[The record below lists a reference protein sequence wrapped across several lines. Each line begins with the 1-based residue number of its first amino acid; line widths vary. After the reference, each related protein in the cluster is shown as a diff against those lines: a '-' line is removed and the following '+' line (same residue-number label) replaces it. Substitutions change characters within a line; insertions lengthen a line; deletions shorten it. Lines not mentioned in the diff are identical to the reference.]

1 MFLCRCSRNRHKR
14 LHHHVVVM
22 SLVWTRAKQSFFLSS
37 ASGPSQSTSARQL
50 STPAGRG
57 NVTDC
62 QSSTGF
68 KGDHCSHV
76 PGSGRKY
83 SGGGKNADNTTFD
96 NGSCNTDSS
105 LSGIQAS
112 TARKKSSAGLGENNK
127 TVQILIRRCLQDT
140 KMTFHSE
147 TVSLLSPLVNPN
159 SFYIT
164 IAPTVIPGQIIPV
177 RFDYQVRSCSFSY
190 PIT

>member
-1 MFLCRCSRNRHKR
+1 
-14 LHHHVVVM
+14 M

-37 ASGPSQSTSARQL
+37 TSGPFQSTSARQL

-83 SGGGKNADNTTFD
+83 SGDGKNADNTTFD
-96 NGSCNTDSS
+96 NGSYNTDSS
-105 LSGIQAS
+105 MSIIQAS

-140 KMTFHSE
+140 K
-147 TVSLLSPLVNPN
+147 
-159 SFYIT
+159 
-164 IAPTVIPGQIIPV
+164 
-177 RFDYQVRSCSFSY
+177 DDFSY
-190 PIT
+190 WNGFIAVPSCKSEFVLHNNSTNCHTRTNYTSTFWLPSPAM

>member
-1 MFLCRCSRNRHKR
+1 MT
-14 LHHHVVVM
+14 
-22 SLVWTRAKQSFFLSS
+22 LVWTRAKQSFFLSS
-37 ASGPSQSTSARQL
+37 TSGPFQSTSARQL

-62 QSSTGF
+62 QSSTAF

-83 SGGGKNADNTTFD
+83 SGDGKNADNTTFD
-96 NGSCNTDSS
+96 NGSYNTDSS
-105 LSGIQAS
+105 MSVIQAS

-140 KMTFHSE
+140 KMTFHTE
-147 TVSLLSPLVNPN
+147 TVLFSAVPSCKSEFVLHNNSTNCHTRTNHTSTFWLPSPVM
-159 SFYIT
+159 
-164 IAPTVIPGQIIPV
+164 
-177 RFDYQVRSCSFSY
+177 
-190 PIT
+190 